1 MKTNITQPSE
11 QLQSTKLIALPYT
24 FISIQGTDAEKFLQ
38 GQVSCDLSKL
48 NSNRFTY
55 GTANTPKGRM
65 YSLFKI
71 AIWKEGYLLR
81 LHNSISEQTF
91 ETLSKY
97 KVFFKCTMAL
107 EEEFKAYGLLAFGLD
122 SLPIFSKY
130 PEAFYALHRSEDQ
143 ILSRCATEQIMLE
156 LWSNTR
162 SEVEASSEPQLVN
175 EWFALE
181 TQNGIPELYSQT
193 SDAFI
198 LQYLNLQE
206 LDAVSFNKGCYTG
219 QEIIARMK
227 FLGKLKKKCF
237 LIKGSS
243 QAKNPSK
250 TKADPGSALFN
261 AQGKKC
267 GDLVRIHPLPNGD
280 QIGLAILKVDFA
292 DKTEPVF
299 LSKAL
304 DITFEV
310 AALNYNTA
318 D

>member
-1 MKTNITQPSE
+1 MNTNITKPSE
-11 QLQSTKLIALPYT
+11 QLQSAKLVALPYS
-24 FISIQGTDAEKFLQ
+24 FISIQGADAEKFLQ

-48 NSNRFTY
+48 DLNTFTY

-91 ETLSKY
+91 EALSKY
-97 KVFFKCTMAL
+97 KVFFKCIMAL
-107 EEEFKAYGLLAFGLD
+107 EEEFKAYGLLASGLD
-122 SLPIFSKY
+122 SLPVFSRY
-130 PEAFYALHRSEDQ
+130 PEAFYALNRTQDI
-143 ILSRCATEQIMLE
+143 ILSRCATEQVMLE

-162 SEVEASSEPQLVN
+162 SEVDASSEPQLVD

-193 SDAFI
+193 ADAFI
-198 LQYLNLQE
+198 LQHLNLQE
-206 LDAVSFNKGCYTG
+206 LGAVSFNKGCYTG

-267 GDLVRIHPLPNGD
+267 GDLVRIHQLSNGD
-280 QIGLAILKVDFA
+280 KFGLAILNVDFA
-292 DKTEPVF
+292 ERSESVF
-299 LSKAL
+299 LNEAL
-304 DITFEV
+304 DIAFEV
-310 AALNYNTA
+310 AALNYNNG